1 MKYAVRKDQNKNNL
15 LSEGNSYIQKIEE
28 KLKDEMN
35 DFCVE
40 CGEENPE
47 YVSINNGIFICRE
60 CVQIHLKFP
69 TIISRVKKNNI
80 KTLTLNEIQYLLCG
94 GNRAL
99 LNFICNEYP
108 KLAELPSNI
117 LYRTQA
123 MFYYRQNLQY
133 TINGSIAPEKPSIK
147 SAYKIQNTFDEANIN
162 YNNDIIKLNNK
173 NEIYNNTISD
183 TRNMCGN
190 KSLFYRTGYNFRRGA
205 KECNNTIN
213 NLALNNCDNYFI
225 NRSKQ
230 INFQNNNN
238 IIIGN
243 QLEYINEIDN
253 VQKYKRFSKDI
264 HSNLNTE
271 KNNKYNSNNNSNKN
285 KNILINNGNNDIY
298 IRPKLILSHN
308 VSKHKNNNNNS
319 RKKSFD
325 RNNKKYFYSKINNI
339 FREPKT
345 IDFIQLNFS
354 KENNNN
360 NCEKRKTSNNLS
372 IEIYKNSK
380 KLEKQN
386 IKYMHKSFSQKSYYN
401 NNSINHNKNNKFNI
415 NIQTEN
421 HYIPSKQA
429 ILKYNNN
436 NNHQKIC
443 ITNNEEIQIV
453 PNINSINFHK
463 INNNEN
469 NLTEDN
475 ICSIEYNPIKIN
487 IKVNKKDKNDNK
499 EKKVKKDIRK
509 DKIILTN
516 KTKLE
521 LRKKENIKKIITKCN
536 KNRTL
541 LRKKEFK
548 SFYFEENKDNNN
560 RNEKEIGKINKN
572 VNSIKKINKNSSQEN
587 IVRQSNKNLQLQIK
601 QNNECNCNDKK
612 NISIRNR
619 YKIKFKNK

>member
-183 TRNMCGN
+183 TRNIYEN

-285 KNILINNGNNDIY
+285 KNILINNCNNDIY

-401 NNSINHNKNNKFNI
+401 NNNNSISHNKNNKFNI

-463 INNNEN
+463 INNNEK

-521 LRKKENIKKIITKCN
+521 LRKKENIN
-536 KNRTL
+536 KNTIL
-541 LRKKEFK
+541 KTK
-548 SFYFEENKDNNN
+548 NQT
-560 RNEKEIGKINKN
+560 NE
-572 VNSIKKINKNSSQEN
+572 
-587 IVRQSNKNLQLQIK
+587 
-601 QNNECNCNDKK
+601 NDKK
-612 NISIRNR
+612 DNKVITRNN
-619 YKIKFKNK
+619 YMLILEKNKFMNSGNHNAGNIRKKNEIYKSFLSQSTKRLNESSLNSVKKKQTVEEYK

>member
-1 MKYAVRKDQNKNNL
+1 MKYTVRKDQNKNNL

-35 DFCVE
+35 NFCVE

-47 YVSINNGIFICRE
+47 YVSINNGIFICRD

-133 TINGSIAPEKPSIK
+133 IINGSIAPEKPSIK

-253 VQKYKRFSKDI
+253 VQKYKRFSKDF
-264 HSNLNTE
+264 HTNLNSE
-271 KNNKYNSNNNSNKN
+271 KNNKYNSNNNNNKN
-285 KNILINNGNNDIY
+285 KNILMNNVNNDIY

-354 KENNNN
+354 KENNHNN
-360 NCEKRKTSNNLS
+360 GEKRKMNNNLS

-380 KLEKQN
+380 KLEKKN

-401 NNSINHNKNNKFNI
+401 NNSSNNNNKNNKFNI

-429 ILKYNNN
+429 NIKYNN

-463 INNNEN
+463 NNNNEK

-509 DKIILTN
+509 DKIVLTN

-521 LRKKENIKKIITKCN
+521 LRKNENIKKIITKCS

-560 RNEKEIGKINKN
+560 RNEKENSKINKN
-572 VNSIKKINKNSSQEN
+572 VNSIKKIYKNSSQEN
-587 IVRQSNKNLQLQIK
+587 VGRQSNKNLQLQIK
-601 QNNECNCNDKK
+601 QNNECNDKK